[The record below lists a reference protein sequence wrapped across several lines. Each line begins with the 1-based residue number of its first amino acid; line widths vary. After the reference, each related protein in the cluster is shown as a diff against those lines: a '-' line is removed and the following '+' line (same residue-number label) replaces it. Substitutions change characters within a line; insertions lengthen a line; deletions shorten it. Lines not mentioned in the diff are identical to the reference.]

1 MADWKGMLFGFTP
14 VTGTVALG
22 TSCTTWDVNG
32 RPGTVGTNTV
42 FAAGKASAL
51 LKTAKDNLISAVGTC
66 GNTAEALVWVSS
78 GGTCASADTKA
89 TALVRSGLRKKLG
102 VDALATA
109 IASRETY
116 LDAYCRAAQ
125 QVGATDA
132 DIKAGKAYW
141 SRANPGSRLDFKF
154 AAAVGSDSGPGLV
167 TRKNDTLYLSTW
179 TWETLGA
186 PIAAIKINNSA
197 ATPTAHVAMADD
209 SGNANPLLRLNSNL
223 WATMKCSDV
232 PIGTPVTTTGNAGRI
247 YGAISGIATT
257 WPNTSADLTSGSATG
272 ILAKAVADALTIKD
286 AATSSTTDLEGAFR
300 AWKTVAQTAM
310 AAYDTM
316 ILTDSLTWTSVGATT
331 CQTVTVTALASCIE
345 AVVAAAETLS
355 VDLTTTVPTA
365 KRPSNL
371 VAASTQAWS
380 TDSGTTLPLL
390 ITAAKNE
397 CNKLPSM
404 GLYVSTTGTL
414 KPILPKEVCQ
424 GIEHVTAV
432 ANTGA
437 VSAWNTGIK
446 FVSQGA
452 YLSASGAFITI
463 AAAGTNGSTCLKR
476 KNGNGHT
483 WRETAAAAASNFP
496 ADDAARKADS
506 GDSAGTALGVYK
518 PTTTSANK
526 YAVFAAKITAW
537 TTSRTA
543 MYAKYSDYLVLK
555 EVVSLTGKQFID
567 EKVMVARAQARLTGV
582 RGVGNTNGSLTD
594 LYETEWRVVYGD
606 THSQIP
612 AIAANMSTDTYKLMT
627 PKTPVVS
634 GTSLYAKFVAAT
646 TFE

>member
-14 VTGTVALG
+14 VTGTVAAG

-32 RPGTVGTNTV
+32 RPGTVGTNTA
-42 FAAGKASAL
+42 FTAGKASAL
-51 LKTAKDNLISAVGTC
+51 LKTAQDNLIAAVGTC
-66 GNTAEALVWVSS
+66 GNTAEAAVWVSS

-109 IASRETY
+109 ISSRETY

-197 ATPTAHVAMADD
+197 NTGTDHVAMADD

-272 ILAKAVADALTIKD
+272 ILAKAVADALTLKN
-286 AATSSTTDLEGAFR
+286 AATSSTTDLEGTFK
-300 AWKTVAQTAM
+300 AWKTVAVSAM
-310 AAYDTM
+310 TAYDTM
-316 ILTDSLTWTSVGATT
+316 ITGDAGATYTTVGAFSCNVTSAAIVTT
-331 CQTVTVTALASCIE
+331 LANCQE
-345 AVVAAAETLS
+345 AVVNATEVLS
-355 VDLTTTVPTA
+355 SDLTTTVPTA

-371 VAASTQAWS
+371 VAAVSAVWNA
-380 TDSGTTLPLL
+380 SGTVTRDAL
-390 ITAAKNE
+390 IAEAKVE
-397 CNKLPSM
+397 CQKLPSM
-404 GLYVSTTGTL
+404 GLYVVSETGM
-414 KPILPKEVCQ
+414 KPLFPKEVCQ
-424 GIEHVTAV
+424 GIEH
-432 ANTGA
+432 
-437 VSAWNTGIK
+437 
-446 FVSQGA
+446 
-452 YLSASGAFITI
+452 
-463 AAAGTNGSTCLKR
+463 
-476 KNGNGHT
+476 
-483 WRETAAAAASNFP
+483 
-496 ADDAARKADS
+496 
-506 GDSAGTALGVYK
+506 
-518 PTTTSANK
+518 
-526 YAVFAAKITAW
+526 
-537 TTSRTA
+537 
-543 MYAKYSDYLVLK
+543 
-555 EVVSLTGKQFID
+555 
-567 EKVMVARAQARLTGV
+567 
-582 RGVGNTNGSLTD
+582 
-594 LYETEWRVVYGD
+594 
-606 THSQIP
+606 
-612 AIAANMSTDTYKLMT
+612 
-627 PKTPVVS
+627 
-634 GTSLYAKFVAAT
+634 
-646 TFE
+646 